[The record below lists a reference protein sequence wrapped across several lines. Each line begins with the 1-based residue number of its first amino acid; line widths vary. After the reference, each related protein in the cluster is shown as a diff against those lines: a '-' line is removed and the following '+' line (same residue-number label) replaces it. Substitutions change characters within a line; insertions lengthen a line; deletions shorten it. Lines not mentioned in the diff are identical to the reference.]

1 MEARALRDGQAK
13 AHAKGVE
20 ISKEC
25 IQLAE
30 QSAAGMEDFVRGMGN
45 AMQDTSTLIEKSPRT
60 TQEQSRDRGQHLENG
75 RIAEETM
82 TATGV
87 LSQQIGQDCVR
98 NAPAESNTNYENTQ
112 TKDDTETPEPNKEE
126 SSTMIKK
133 EEATEDRFE
142 ETLSQQSLTGMDKAK
157 VKEKEAKEQEK
168 KETAMAKEERKLK
181 EKQTKEERQR
191 AQLNVL
197 MEEARRGNEPG
208 LKSPKTEIKD
218 SEITAEPK
226 VQAGTEANAQDTIR
240 APNWISKYLKK
251 PKKAKAAKWKVDSV
265 KMKEDMQ
272 QFLSGIEAL
281 DTKQREE
288 DRQEAEEALDIV
300 LNDENMTAWRALLR
314 DLSQTSTFSVATA
327 SLSSSQLSSE
337 PRTVVRAILRR
348 SAKMEYKNQL
358 QVLKETYNYRKLLL
372 QKLKQDMKSNYKS
385 EAEELHKAYKQ
396 MRPPKV

>member
-13 AHAKGVE
+13 AHAMGME

-25 IQLAE
+25 IQLAK

-45 AMQDTSTLIEKSPRT
+45 AMQDTSTLMEKSPRT
-60 TQEQSRDRGQHLENG
+60 MQEQSRDRVQHLENG
-75 RIAEETM
+75 RIAAETK

-98 NAPAESNTNYENTQ
+98 NAPAETNTNDENAQ

-126 SSTMIKK
+126 SSTMIEN
-133 EEATEDRFE
+133 EEATEERFE
-142 ETLSQQSLTGMDKAK
+142 ETLSEQSLTGMDKAK
-157 VKEKEAKEQEK
+157 VKEKE
-168 KETAMAKEERKLK
+168 AKEERKLK

-197 MEEARRGNEPG
+197 MEEARRGNESS

-226 VQAGTEANAQDTIR
+226 VQAAQDTIR
-240 APNWISKYLKK
+240 TPNWIAKYLKK

-265 KMKEDMQ
+265 KMKEDLQ
-272 QFLSGIEAL
+272 QFLSGIESL
-281 DTKQREE
+281 DTKQRGE

-300 LNDENMTAWRALLR
+300 LNDENMTSWRALLR

-372 QKLKQDMKSNYKS
+372 LKLKQDMKSNYKS
-385 EAEELHKAYKQ
+385 EAEELRKAYKQ
-396 MRPPKV
+396 MRPPKL